1 MKLTELLRR
10 YNCSIQFVTVHLL
23 FLDNYDNCNNMHAV
37 FTHSSSSTIGLHS
50 HVSSLVGYYTLP
62 KFPSVHWIRNFASSK
77 LNAANRSKL
86 KLLGIFA
93 PPPSEVITIQTFEFV
108 SERRLVVWAV
118 VLDSLR
124 VHNIEHRTIGDHVW
138 RFHDACE
145 RCHCVENL
153 DARSELNARQGGF
166 MLLIIN
172 NLRRLNRSGNSCQMR
187 WHHR

>member
-93 PPPSEVITIQTFEFV
+93 PPPLWSNNNTNLRICFWTATCCLSCRSGLSPSSQHRTPNHWWPRLTFPW
-108 SERRLVVWAV
+108 RLRT
-118 VLDSLR
+118 LSLR
-124 VHNIEHRTIGDHVW
+124 REFRRTKRIEREARW
-138 RFHDACE
+138 FHAAYYQQLTSFE
-145 RCHCVENL
+145 SQRK
-153 DARSELNARQGGF
+153 
-166 MLLIIN
+166 
-172 NLRRLNRSGNSCQMR
+172 
-187 WHHR
+187 